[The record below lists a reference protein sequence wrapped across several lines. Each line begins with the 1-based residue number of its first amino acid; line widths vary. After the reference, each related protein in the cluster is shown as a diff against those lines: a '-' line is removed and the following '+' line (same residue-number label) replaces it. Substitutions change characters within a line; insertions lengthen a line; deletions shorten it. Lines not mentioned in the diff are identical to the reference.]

1 MSLRTNLMCMKTS
14 AKRFT
19 ALLFSGLC
27 LRLLRSRH
35 LFGRRRCCVA

>member
-1 MSLRTNLMCMKTS
+1 MCMKTS
-14 AKRFT
+14 TRRLA

-35 LFGRRRCCVA
+35 LFQSRGCCPV